1 MIVAMTGRID
11 TTSDHLERI
20 STCGYTIIADAI
32 EPELIAAL
40 TARIDALLDELDI
53 PFGDNTFLG
62 TRTRRM
68 FNLLARD
75 PLFAVVPVHPAV
87 LPVVEGILDA
97 ECQLSSLTAI
107 EINPGQAAQPFHAD
121 DGSIPIPRPH
131 VPVACPAIWALT
143 DFTTE
148 NGGTRVVPGSHR
160 FERIPRK
167 HEQPEEVIDVV
178 MPAGSVLVYHGSLWH
193 GGGTNQSAARRA
205 AIVVNY
211 CAGFLRQEE
220 NQFLALGREQVAGF
234 PPRLQRLVGYSVYR
248 GHFGHVNRED
258 PATWV
263 DPAASTSM
271 HWKRFDD

>member
-1 MIVAMTGRID
+1 MASRLE
-11 TTSDHLERI
+11 TTSEHVERI
-20 STCGYTIIADAI
+20 STDGYTVLERAI
-32 EPELIAAL
+32 DTELIEAL
-40 TARIDALLDELDI
+40 AGRVDVLLDELDI

-62 TRTRRM
+62 TRTRRL

-75 PLFAVVPVHPAV
+75 PLFAAVPVHPDV
-87 LPVVEGILDA
+87 LPVVEGVLDA

-107 EINPGQAAQPFHAD
+107 DIHPGQTAQPFHAD
-121 DGSIPIPRPH
+121 DGSIPLPRPH
-131 VPVACPAIWALT
+131 VAIACPAIWALT
-143 DFTTE
+143 DFTAD
-148 NGGTRVVPGSHR
+148 NGATRVVPGSHR

-167 HEQPEEVIDVV
+167 QEHPEHVVEVT

-193 GGGTNQSAARRA
+193 GGGVNRSAARRMG
-205 AIVVNY
+205 IVVNY

-220 NQFLALGREQVAGF
+220 NQFLALGREQVRTF

-263 DPAASTSM
+263 DPAASTDM
-271 HWKRFDD
+271 HWKRFDR